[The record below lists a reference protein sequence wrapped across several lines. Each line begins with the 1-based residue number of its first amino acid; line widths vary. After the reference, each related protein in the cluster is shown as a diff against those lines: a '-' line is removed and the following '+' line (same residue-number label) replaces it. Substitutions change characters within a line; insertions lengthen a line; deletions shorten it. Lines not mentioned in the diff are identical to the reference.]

1 MIPEFKRDEI
11 DLLRKVEEL
20 TSRLNQLFGEKG
32 RNVFVRYPM
41 TFALL
46 IVFGV
51 VMVTEGLKQLILEIP
66 FLKGNPFTML
76 LAGLLVLV
84 ITGTLYKNLNK

>member
-1 MIPEFKRDEI
+1 MEFKSEEI

-20 TSRLNQLFGEKG
+20 TSKLNQIFSEKG
-32 RNVFVRYPM
+32 KHVFIRYPM

-51 VMVTEGLKQLILEIP
+51 VMVTEGLKQLILEIS

-76 LAGLLVLV
+76 LAGLLVLL
-84 ITGTLYKNLNK
+84 ITGTLYKKLNK